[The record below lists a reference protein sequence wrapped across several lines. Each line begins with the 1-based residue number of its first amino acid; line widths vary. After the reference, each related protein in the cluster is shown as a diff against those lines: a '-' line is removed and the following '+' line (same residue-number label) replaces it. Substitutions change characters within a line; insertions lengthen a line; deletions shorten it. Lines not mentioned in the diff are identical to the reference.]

1 MKDIDEWK
9 EQKKLGLFIKLCVYI
24 SGLLKG
30 CKK

>member
-1 MKDIDEWK
+1 MEDVDEEE
-9 EQKKLGLFIKLCVYI
+9 EQKELSLFIKLCVYI